1 MRVETI
7 LEAHPRLM
15 AAFYRFELMDAN
27 GASATVTDLMGTSID
42 GVLSDADAERIAREI
57 ERVCDALERECD
69 E

>member
-1 MRVETI
+1 
-7 LEAHPRLM
+7 M

-27 GASATVTDLMGTSID
+27 GASATVTDLMDASID